1 VAGLPRL
8 ELGPSCF
15 KGRRAADYPTG
26 HQEPSPGAD
35 PGHSPYK
42 GEVTAVC
49 DGFVRS
55 AGVEPATSRLSTWP
69 LCQLEYEHVEPLPG
83 ADPGHPR
90 YEGGAAA
97 VRSGLAGIPGFEPGC
112 SGFRARRVCQF
123 PHIPSVRAAGV
134 EPARAHAHQV
144 LSLAR
149 LPITPRPRAPP
160 GNRTPF
166 PRLRVGCFT
175 AIARGAEP
183 HAGIE
188 PAFLAWKASTL
199 AIVLVR
205 HGDSGWDRT
214 SGLLGF
220 NQALVPTEL
229 QSHQSVGMAG
239 LEPAI
244 S

>member
-1 VAGLPRL
+1 MPTRVIRL
-8 ELGPSCF
+8 T
-15 KGRRAADYPTG
+15 RAKSQPC
-26 HQEPSPGAD
+26 
-35 PGHSPYK
+35 
-42 GEVTAVC
+42 VTA
-49 DGFVRS
+49 FVRS

-69 LCQLEYEHVEPLPG
+69 LCRLEYEHVEPLPG

-90 YEGGAAA
+90 YEGGAAT

-166 PRLRVGCFT
+166 PPIKSRVLHRYSPRRLL
-175 AIARGAEP
+175 EP

-205 HGDSGWDRT
+205 RGDSGWDRT
-214 SGLLGF
+214 SALLGF

-229 QSHQSVGMAG
+229 
-239 LEPAI
+239 
-244 S
+244 

>member
-26 HQEPSPGAD
+26 HQSRPPVPTRVIRLTRAKSQPC
-35 PGHSPYK
+35 
-42 GEVTAVC
+42 VTA
-49 DGFVRS
+49 FVRS

-69 LCQLEYEHVEPLPG
+69 LCRLEYEHVEPLPG

-90 YEGGAAA
+90 YEGGAAT

-134 EPARAHAHQV
+134 EPARAQAHQV

-175 AIARGAEP
+175 AIARGACWSRTPE
-183 HAGIE
+183 
-188 PAFLAWKASTL
+188 SN
-199 AIVLVR
+199 R
-205 HGDSGWDRT
+205 HS
-214 SGLLGF
+214 LLGR
-220 NQALVPTEL
+220 QA
-229 QSHQSVGMAG
+229 H
-239 LEPAI
+239 
-244 S
+244 

>member
-26 HQEPSPGAD
+26 HQSRPQVPTRVIRLKRAKSQPC
-35 PGHSPYK
+35 
-42 GEVTAVC
+42 VTA
-49 DGFVRS
+49 FVRS

-69 LCQLEYEHVEPLPG
+69 LCRLEYEHVEPLPG

-90 YEGGAAA
+90 YEGGAAT
-97 VRSGLAGIPGFEPGC
+97 VRSGLAGIPGFEPGY

-175 AIARGAEP
+175 AIARGARSRTPE
-183 HAGIE
+183 
-188 PAFLAWKASTL
+188 SN
-199 AIVLVR
+199 R
-205 HGDSGWDRT
+205 HS
-214 SGLLGF
+214 LLGR
-220 NQALVPTEL
+220 QA
-229 QSHQSVGMAG
+229 H
-239 LEPAI
+239 
-244 S
+244 